1 MERECWRLHSQA
13 YDWYAVLEVQWW
25 HMAVAQIIKYS
36 IPFVCFIEEYFVAI
50 ILPRT
55 EADKS
60 FFVVVVVRNSRR
72 LNRNKCKYWSKE
84 HCSFITCAAFLLPSV
99 SLRFCSM
106 LPSQPNKRASTAKN
120 RWTTKA
126 KRAIWAAYR
135 LDKHKHSSARPY
147 NTTKTDLICRA
158 HPIKTARSSRH
169 NNIYLGKEVCS
180 LGLYTSIQSSYQRG
194 VKDICSSQKTQHK
207 KKLLVLRNALLRCPP
222 FRKWAQNANV
232 QVNPFDKLPSHHSEQ
247 TNQKNERNKAKKKK
261 ECDDIKDNCVIRLAC
276 FISPGNGDSN
286 APNFFF
292 HPHQI
297 VIVFDALQNC
307 TSDDWNSIFIEYS
320 HFADRA
326 FCASKHSMLYFAIVR
341 RWWRNRSRAQCP
353 YPWRCTLRI

>member
-261 ECDDIKDNCVIRLAC
+261 NVM
-276 FISPGNGDSN
+276 
-286 APNFFF
+286 
-292 HPHQI
+292 
-297 VIVFDALQNC
+297 
-307 TSDDWNSIFIEYS
+307 T
-320 HFADRA
+320 
-326 FCASKHSMLYFAIVR
+326 
-341 RWWRNRSRAQCP
+341 
-353 YPWRCTLRI
+353 